1 MNSLVCP
8 LLLISRSRCISNI
21 RLLAISQQLLVEM
34 DGATSGNKR
43 NTSSSSA
50 ISSSGNNSGSTASAE
65 AAASLHAASRVVVVA
80 ATNRPDMLDDA
91 LLRPG
96 RFICFFCV
104 RNKRDI

>member
-43 NTSSSSA
+43 NTSSSTA
-50 ISSSGNNSGSTASAE
+50 ISSSTASAE
-65 AAASLHAASRVVVVA
+65 AAAALHAASRVVVVA

-96 RFICFFCV
+96 MCLYGSLGTRHI
-104 RNKRDI
+104 